1 MSAALT
7 VGSST
12 PCGEGEAPPC
22 SENESYVSIFE
33 HMAYNRDM
41 RFRRPLD
48 DVFRTATRVKTLR
61 LLARNPEMIF
71 TGREIARN
79 IGVASSNVSLAL
91 AKLEEIGVL
100 DSVAKGRS
108 LLYRLNTRHIL
119 CERLLSDLFEK
130 ELGNL
135 NYVTDE
141 IPLNWP
147 SDMRSLICY
156 GSVARD
162 EEKVSS
168 DVDLCFVTR
177 DSTSRSRVVHR
188 LEEAQAEFY
197 LRTGNRFSPYVISAS
212 TFAARYRRAD
222 PLIRRIASEG
232 WVLRGD
238 SIGVLVK

>member
-1 MSAALT
+1 M
-7 VGSST
+7 V
-12 PCGEGEAPPC
+12 
-22 SENESYVSIFE
+22 
-33 HMAYNRDM
+33 YNRTM
-41 RFRRPLD
+41 RFRDPLN
-48 DVFRTATRVKTLR
+48 DVLRTATRVKILR
-61 LLARNPEMIF
+61 LLARIPEMVF
-71 TGREIARN
+71 TGREMARH
-79 IGVASSNVSLAL
+79 IGVARSNVGLAL
-91 AKLEEIGVL
+91 SALEQIGVVH
-100 DSVAKGRS
+100 SMAKGRS

-119 CERLLSDLFEK
+119 CERLLRDLFEK

-162 EEKVSS
+162 EEKVTS

-177 DSTSRSRVVHR
+177 GSSSRSRVLRR

-238 SIGVLVK
+238 SIGDLVK